1 MAAKP
6 VPAPV
11 PVPVPVP
18 AYLPRVPVQARAQR
32 TRAALLLATERELSE
47 RGHAATTAQSIAA
60 RAGVATG
67 SFYQYFADK
76 DAALRDV
83 AAERLHALERR
94 LLALEPA
101 SSLKTRP
108 DPRSSVLAL
117 LDSVLDYHREDRG
130 LHAVL
135 TERRHVDAELDRL
148 THASEQRMVQQLE
161 RGLNG
166 LGLRGDLEA
175 RAFVLYGL
183 IEGCVHAHVLATP
196 MLPDARLRT
205 ALCDAVLAVALDAT
219 PARTKTKTT
228 PAKTKTRASR
238 ARQR

>member
-1 MAAKP
+1 MAAP
-6 VPAPV
+6 SARPS
-11 PVPVPVP
+11 
-18 AYLPRVPVQARAQR
+18 LRVPVQARALR
-32 TRAALLLATERELSE
+32 TRAALLEAAERELSE

-83 AAERLHALERR
+83 AAERLDALERR
-94 LLALEPA
+94 LLALDSPLA
-101 SSLKTRP
+101 AKTPR
-108 DPRSSVLAL
+108 DPRRAVLAI

-148 THASEQRMVQQLE
+148 THASEQRLVQHLEQLL
-161 RGLNG
+161 RRLSV
-166 LGLRGDLEA
+166 RGDLEA

-196 MLPDARLRT
+196 MLPDVRLRK
-205 ALCDAVLAVALDAT
+205 ALCDAVLAVATSPSAAAT
-219 PARTKTKTT
+219 TSTTTSTTKTKITT
-228 PAKTKTRASR
+228 KARATRGHR
-238 ARQR
+238 R

>member
-1 MAAKP
+1 MAAK
-6 VPAPV
+6 PV

-18 AYLPRVPVQARAQR
+18 EYAPRVPVQARALR
-32 TRAALLLATERELSE
+32 TRAALLLAAERELSE

-101 SSLKTRP
+101 SSLKTRR
-108 DPRSSVLAL
+108 DPRRSVLAL
-117 LDSVLDYHREDRG
+117 LDEVLDYHREDRG

-148 THASEQRMVQQLE
+148 THASEQRMVGQLTQ
-161 RGLNG
+161 LLKA
-166 LGLRGDLEA
+166 LGARGDLPA
-175 RAFVLYGL
+175 RAFVLYGS

-196 MLPDARLRT
+196 MLSDERLRD
-205 ALCDAVLAVALDAT
+205 ALCDAVLAVALPEKT
-219 PARTKTKTT
+219 ARKN
-228 PAKTKTRASR
+228 TRSPST
-238 ARQR
+238 ARRSSL

>member
-1 MAAKP
+1 MVAQS
-6 VPAPV
+6 VPAP
-11 PVPVPVP
+11 
-18 AYLPRVPVQARAQR
+18 AHAPRVPVQARALR
-32 TRAALLLATERELSE
+32 TRAALLEAAERELSE

-83 AAERLHALERR
+83 AAERLHALEQR
-94 LLALEPA
+94 LLALGPLTPTVPA
-101 SSLKTRP
+101 R
-108 DPRSSVLAL
+108 DARRAVLAI
-117 LDSVLDYHREDRG
+117 LDAVLDYHREDRG

-135 TERRHVDAELDRL
+135 TERRHVDPQLDRL
-148 THASEQRMVQQLE
+148 THASERRLVQHLTQL
-161 RGLNG
+161 LSG

-196 MLPDARLRT
+196 MLPDARLRE
-205 ALCDAVLAVALDAT
+205 ALCDAVLAVAGVSTRPAT
-219 PARTKTKTT
+219 KPKTT
-228 PAKTKTRASR
+228 ARAAR
-238 ARQR
+238 ARKR

>member
-1 MAAKP
+1 MATPP
-6 VPAPV
+6 VSAPAH
-11 PVPVPVP
+11 
-18 AYLPRVPVQARAQR
+18 AARLPVQARAVR
-32 TRAALLLATERELSE
+32 TRAALLEAAERELSE
-47 RGHAATTAQSIAA
+47 RGHAATTAHSIAA

-83 AAERLHALERR
+83 AAERLLALEQR
-94 LLALEPA
+94 LLALEP
-101 SSLKTRP
+101 SSSAKPGR
-108 DPRSSVLAL
+108 DPRASVLAI

-148 THASEQRMVQQLE
+148 THASEQRLVRHLE
-161 RGLNG
+161 QRLRG

-183 IEGCVHAHVLATP
+183 IEGCVHAHVLAPP
-196 MLPDARLRT
+196 MLPDARLRE
-205 ALCDAVLAVALDAT
+205 ALCEAVLAVALGAT
-219 PARTKTKTT
+219 KPATRSKTT
-228 PAKTKTRASR
+228 QTRPTNARSR
-238 ARQR
+238 TGTRSRTP

>member
-1 MAAKP
+1 MAAQ
-6 VPAPV
+6 
-11 PVPVPVP
+11 PVP
-18 AYLPRVPVQARAQR
+18 AYAPRVPVQARALR
-32 TRAALLLATERELSE
+32 TRAALLLAAERELSE

-94 LLALEPA
+94 LLAFGPE
-101 SSLKTRP
+101 SSAKT
-108 DPRSSVLAL
+108 PRDARSAVLAI

-148 THASEQRMVQQLE
+148 THASEQRMLQHLE
-161 RGLNG
+161 HLLRG

-196 MLPDARLRT
+196 VLPDARLRE
-205 ALCDAVLAVALDAT
+205 ALCDAVLAVALGVSK
-219 PARTKTKTT
+219 PRTKTKTT
-228 PAKTKTRASR
+228 PKAKTSSR
-238 ARQR
+238 APRVRRR